1 MAEAYKFN
9 DKQRALLDELL
20 DPQYAAMW
28 AMLLGGYTPG
38 SGEILQGDS
47 AWAGTDIFAWPMQ
60 PGYRISSKYGYR
72 PDPFTGEIKFHGGL
86 DIANDEGV
94 AILAAADGIV
104 TVANATDR
112 WGGGYGL
119 HVKIRHEGGYET
131 LYAHCSR
138 IAVTE
143 NQEVYQGQVI
153 AFVGSTGNSTG
164 PHLHFEVRKDGA
176 RLNPF
181 TYFTIA

>member
-72 PDPFTGEIKFHGGL
+72 PDPFTGEIKFHPNAAFCTPQCKNQHNVYKSKAKKAERGG
-86 DIANDEGV
+86 E
-94 AILAAADGIV
+94 
-104 TVANATDR
+104 
-112 WGGGYGL
+112 
-119 HVKIRHEGGYET
+119 H
-131 LYAHCSR
+131 
-138 IAVTE
+138 
-143 NQEVYQGQVI
+143 QQGKM
-153 AFVGSTGNSTG
+153 G
-164 PHLHFEVRKDGA
+164 
-176 RLNPF
+176 
-181 TYFTIA
+181 